1 MKEKDNLEDKIKRQF
16 EENKL
21 LTVKEVAELLRV
33 NYYTVY
39 RWVKRGELSAAMILN
54 KLRFDITSIEQYLK
68 KPKYLK
74 KTKMIEKSPKVLRSI
89 FFDIEQVERL
99 KKLSAKTRVPQA
111 VYVRDAIDLVLN
123 KHSEKRRKKKGK
135 QAVKHNKST
144 SLRLLKK

>member
-1 MKEKDNLEDKIKRQF
+1 M
-16 EENKL
+16 
-21 LTVKEVAELLRV
+21 
-33 NYYTVY
+33 
-39 RWVKRGELSAAMILN
+39 SA
-54 KLRFDITSIEQYLK
+54 
-68 KPKYLK
+68 
-74 KTKMIEKSPKVLRSI
+74 KVLRSI

-135 QAVKHNKST
+135 QRVKHNKNK